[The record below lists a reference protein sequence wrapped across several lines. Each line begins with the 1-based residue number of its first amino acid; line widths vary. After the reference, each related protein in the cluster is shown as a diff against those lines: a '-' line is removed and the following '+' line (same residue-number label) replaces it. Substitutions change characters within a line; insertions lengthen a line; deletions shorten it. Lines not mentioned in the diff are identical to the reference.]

1 MTREKPPTDDGSRR
15 ALILGLAL
23 ALVTLV
29 TFLPA
34 IENGFVNF
42 DDDLYATDSPWT
54 GYGLSRT
61 GFVWA
66 FSHYYASNYH
76 PLTVLSHM
84 LDSELFGLEPRGH
97 HLVSVLLHAANA
109 VLLFALLWRMTGSL
123 ALSAVA
129 AALWAVHPLR
139 VESVAWVSER
149 KDVLS
154 GFFGILTLGAYLRY
168 VRRRSPGAY
177 AAVVV
182 SFSLGLLAKSMLV
195 TLPFALLLLDVWPLR
210 RLGRSPRSW
219 MRCVVEKIPLMALAV
234 AAGVATLMA
243 QGEVITVSDEASL
256 GLRSANAAVC
266 YVAYLGKTIVPFKLA
281 VYYPFPEAIPVWK
294 VTAAG
299 LLLAGLSAVALTRVR
314 RAPYLVV
321 GWFWFLGTLVP
332 VIGVLKVGNQAM
344 ADRYTYLPAIGLS
357 LAVTWGFEALGGK
370 RFPRAM
376 IGVAIAVIAVMA
388 ALARMQIGTWADSV
402 TLFRHAL
409 AVTENNSIAHLNLA
423 EGLRAAGDRWGAETH
438 YLAALEIDPGLVE
451 ARAGLGHA
459 LRVWGDPQ
467 AALPHLR
474 AAIELAP
481 RDVRIHHSL
490 AMTLSDLG
498 LESEAIEHLRTILEI
513 EPTYV
518 EAHWGLGDLL
528 ARRGE
533 TAAAIRHFRK
543 ALALDPG
550 LVELRMAMAVLL
562 ARQGALEEAV
572 AEFGFAL
579 GLDPENPEVAL
590 ALSRVLVAQGEVAA
604 AEAVLGRALEA
615 HPQATPLRLFLKQL
629 GQPME

>member
-1 MTREKPPTDDGSRR
+1 MSTEHPPTDGSRR
-15 ALILGLAL
+15 GLILGLAL
-23 ALVTLV
+23 ALLTLV
-29 TFLPA
+29 AFLPA

-54 GYGLSRT
+54 DYGLTRT

-97 HLVSVLLHAANA
+97 HLVSVLLHVANA
-109 VLLFALLWRMTGSL
+109 VLLFAILWRLTGSL

-139 VESVAWVSER
+139 VESVAWVAER

-154 GFFGILTLGAYLRY
+154 GFFAILTLGAYLRY
-168 VRRRSPGAY
+168 VRRRSLGAY

-195 TLPFALLLLDVWPLR
+195 TLPFALLLLDVWPLG
-210 RLGRSPRSW
+210 RLAGWCPRSL
-219 MRCVVEKIPLMALAV
+219 MRCAVEKLPLLALAV
-234 AAGVATLMA
+234 AAGVATILA
-243 QGEVITVSDEASL
+243 QGEVMTVSEEAPL
-256 GLRSANAAVC
+256 GLRAANAAVS
-266 YVAYLGKTIVPFKLA
+266 YAAYLDKTVVPVELA
-281 VYYPFPEAIPVWK
+281 VYYPFPAAIPAWK
-294 VTAAG
+294 TIGAG
-299 LLLAGLSAVALTRVR
+299 LLLIGLSALALTTMR
-314 RAPYLVV
+314 RAPYLAV

-332 VIGVLKVGNQAM
+332 VIGLLKVGNQAM

-357 LAVTWGFEALGGK
+357 LAVTWGLHALWGK
-370 RFPRAM
+370 RFPKVM
-376 IGVAIAVIAVMA
+376 LGVAIAAVAILA
-388 ALARMQIGTWADSV
+388 ALTRMQIGIWTDSE

-409 AVTENNSIAHLNLA
+409 AVTEHNAVAHLNLA
-423 EGLRAAGDRWGAETH
+423 EALRAAGDRREAEAH
-438 YLAALEIDPGLVE
+438 YRAALAVEPDLIE

-459 LRVWGDPQ
+459 LRAWGDPQ
-467 AALPHLR
+467 AALDHLR
-474 AAIELAP
+474 AAVELDR
-481 RDVRIHHSL
+481 RDVRVHHSL

-498 LESEAIEHLRTILEI
+498 RESEAIEHLRTILEI

-533 TAAAIRHFRK
+533 VAAASGHFRA

-550 LVELRMAMAVLL
+550 LVELRMALAVLL
-562 ARQGALEEAV
+562 ARQGALDEAI
-572 AEFGFAL
+572 AEFAVAL
-579 GLDPENPEVAL
+579 GLEPGNPQAAL
-590 ALSRVLVAQGEVAA
+590 ALSRVLAAQGEAA
-604 AEAVLGRALEA
+604 VAEAVLRRGLEA
-615 HPQATPLRLFLKQL
+615 DPQAAPLRFFLEQL
-629 GQPME
+629 MQPGE